1 MQKWSNQILMC
12 GSVLAALILIPQAV
26 LAQSSSSLQGQITD
40 TSGGAIPEAA
50 VNLRNSEND
59 SQRQT
64 LSDATGHYAF
74 TQVAPGKYTVTVQRP
89 GFAVVTREG
98 VLLQVN
104 TPASL
109 NIQMDVGKTTDV
121 VNVSAEATVINT
133 TDGSV
138 GNAFTQNQIRQL
150 PLETRNVVELLS
162 LEPGVTPTGEVLGA
176 RRDQNN
182 VTLDGVDVNDNQ
194 NAGIAGSKGTA
205 QGNNAN
211 GAAAVAGF
219 NSVLPVP
226 LDSVQEFRVTVAGQG
241 ANEGRSSGG
250 QVVLIT
256 KSGTNQLHGSAY
268 EYNRNTIFA
277 ANDFFSNR
285 AGVER
290 QTLNR
295 NQFGASIGGKII
307 PNRIFYFFNYER
319 RIDASSLAQERAV
332 PSENLKNGLLT
343 LPLSNGTVETLN
355 ASQIAAVDPL
365 HIGLNQGY
373 LNLLKQYPVGNDPAY
388 GADGG
393 YNFTGYRFNAPNDLN
408 NRAYVGKMDFIL
420 DHAAKQTLSIRGTL
434 SNSNQDLILA
444 QFPGQAPASQL
455 LNNSKGLAATYTYVI
470 QPTLVNTFTFGL
482 TRQGLSQSGV
492 GGDNFSLYG
501 IDSPQNYNARADGR
515 ILPVYNYADDLTW
528 TKGKHTITTGINF
541 RLMTNNRYTYA
552 NSYPGYGWSPNV
564 AVGLGQDI
572 QNDLTSYVQTQS
584 GNPNLTLNDP
594 FNAGAA
600 MGALLGL
607 VNNTNITY
615 QFQRNGTV
623 LPQGAAQVRKF
634 KMNEYEAYV
643 ADSWRVKPSLTL
655 TFGLRYSNDRPP
667 YETTGLQVAPNIG
680 LDQFFAQRNG
690 LAAQGVPSSAMPNA
704 TLSYSLNGPVNGK
717 PSWWNADNNNFAPR
731 ISIAYAPTDTSGGL
745 GVIFGKSG
753 SFRIG
758 AAQVYDRFGSQL
770 ITQFDQFGSFGLS
783 TTLNNPT
790 SYDFTT
796 SPRYNGSPAN
806 QPAAP
811 AGGFPYTPPD
821 VAAISGEFQGI
832 YPNLRSPYAWLINA
846 TLQRE
851 MPGKMILEAGYV
863 GRFARKLL
871 LQGDV
876 YTPAENFKDPVSGQT
891 WMQSMTSLRQTYNSL
906 SAAAGYPGQNAPV
919 GTIASQVMANP
930 SLVPT
935 NPFIESMF
943 PALANYAFPGT
954 ASANYF
960 YQIYGTYGGSYLDM
974 LHASDRIVGNFIP
987 GQCLSKPGCYT
998 FFALQGSSMPTWQN
1012 AGESDFNALTV
1023 SLRRALSNGISFD
1036 FNYTLS
1042 HSIDNASSAEGA
1054 AGQDGAVIQNIY
1066 AMGEFRGSSDFDV
1079 RQSVNIN
1086 VVYELPFGTGKPL
1099 VNTSHGWLNAIV
1111 GGWQVSSI
1119 MRFTSGLPTVVSGD
1133 SVWNT
1138 NYWQNS
1144 LAIITGPVK
1153 SGQTIDQNGV
1163 PSMFSNTSTSTSFA
1177 DAWPGATGTRA
1188 ALRLPGI
1195 KNIDLAATKSFH
1207 LPIPK
1212 LETSEL
1218 QFRAEA
1224 FNAFNFVNFISPSL
1238 ALSSPATFGEFS
1250 ATTPAR
1256 VMQFA
1261 LRYQF

>member
-1 MQKWSNQILMC
+1 MQRWSNPVSLCCAVLM
-12 GSVLAALILIPQAV
+12 ALCFFPQVV

-50 VNLRNSEND
+50 VTLKNAEND
-59 SQRQT
+59 SQRQA
-64 LSDATGHYAF
+64 LSDATGHYSF
-74 TQVAPGKYTVTVQRP
+74 TQVPPGKYALIVQRP
-89 GFAVVTREG
+89 GFAMVTREG
-98 VLLQVN
+98 VVLQVN

-109 NIQMDVGKTTDV
+109 NIQLDVGKTTDV
-121 VNVSAEATVINT
+121 VNVTADATTINT

-138 GNAFTQNQIRQL
+138 GNAFTENQIRQL

-162 LEPGVTPTGEVLGA
+162 LQPGVTPTGEVLGG

-182 VTLDGVDVNDNQ
+182 ITLDGVDVNDNQ
-194 NAGIAGSKGTA
+194 NAGIAISKGTS
-205 QGNNAN
+205 QGSNAN
-211 GAAAVAGF
+211 GTAAVAGF

-285 AGVER
+285 AGIDR

-295 NQFGASIGGKII
+295 NQFGASLGGKII
-307 PNRIFYFFNYER
+307 KDRIFYFFNYER

-332 PSENLKNGLLT
+332 PSQNLKNGLLT
-343 LPLSNGTVETLN
+343 IPLSNGTVETLN
-355 ASQIAAVDPL
+355 AAQIQAVDPL

-373 LNLLKQYPVGNDPAY
+373 LNLLQQYPAGNDPAY

-393 YNFTGYRFNAPNDLN
+393 YNFSGYRFNAPNDLD
-408 NRAYVGKMDFIL
+408 NRAYVAKMDFIL
-420 DHAAKQTLSIRGTL
+420 DHAAKNTLSIRGTL
-434 SNSNQDLILA
+434 SNANQDLILA

-455 LNNSKGLAATYTYVI
+455 LNNSKGLGATLTSVL

-492 GGDNFSLYG
+492 GGENFSLYG
-501 IDSPQNYNARADGR
+501 INPLQNYNARADGR
-515 ILPVYNYADDLTW
+515 ILPVYNYTDDLTW
-528 TKGKHTITTGINF
+528 TKGRHTITTGIDF
-541 RLMTNNRYTYA
+541 RLMTNNTYTYA

-564 AVGLGQDI
+564 AVGLGEDI
-572 QNDLTSYVQTQS
+572 QNDLTTYVQAQP
-584 GNPNLTLNDP
+584 GNSSVTLNDP

-615 QFQRNGTV
+615 QFERNGNV
-623 LPQGAAQVRKF
+623 LPQGAAQARHF

-655 TFGLRYSNDRPP
+655 IFGLRYSNDRPP

-690 LAAQGVPSSAMPNA
+690 LAQQGVPSFAMPNA

-717 PSWWNADNNNFAPR
+717 PSWWNSDNNNFAPR
-731 ISIAYAPTDTSGGL
+731 FGMAYAPADADGWL
-745 GVIFGKSG
+745 GKIFGKNG
-753 SFRIG
+753 AFRVG

-832 YPNLRSPYAWLINA
+832 YPNLRTPYAWLFNA
-846 TLQRE
+846 SLERQI
-851 MPGKMILEAGYV
+851 PGKMVLEVGYV
-863 GRFARKLL
+863 GRFGRKLL

-876 YTPAENFKDPVSGQT
+876 YTPMENYKDPVSGQT
-891 WMQSMTSLRQTYNSL
+891 WVQSMTSLRQTYNSL
-906 SAAAGYPGQNAPV
+906 SAAAGFPGQNAPV
-919 GTIASQVMANP
+919 SQIASEVQANP

-943 PALANYAFPGT
+943 PGLANYAFPGS

-974 LHASDRIVGNFIP
+974 LHASDRILGNFLP

-998 FFALQGSSMPTWQN
+998 FFALQGSSMPSWQN
-1012 AGESDFNALTV
+1012 AGESNYNAMVITV
-1023 SLRRALSNGISFD
+1023 RRALSNGISFD
-1036 FNYTLS
+1036 LNYTWS

-1066 AMGEFRGSSDFDV
+1066 QPGQFRGSSDFDI
-1079 RQSVNIN
+1079 RQSVNAN
-1086 VVYELPFGTGKPL
+1086 VVYQLPFGTGQKFL
-1099 VNTSHGWLNAIV
+1099 NTSHSWLNAIV

-1119 MRFTSGLPTVVSGD
+1119 MRFTSGLPTVVQGN

-1144 LAIITGPVK
+1144 LAIVTGPVK

-1163 PSMFSNTSTSTSFA
+1163 PSLFANTSTSSSFA
-1177 DAWPGATGTRA
+1177 DSWPGSTGTRA
-1188 ALRLPGI
+1188 ALRLPGFS
-1195 KNIDLAATKSFH
+1195 NIDLAATKSFH
-1207 LPIPK
+1207 LPIPR

-1224 FNAFNFVNFISPSL
+1224 FNAFNWVNFISPSL
-1238 ALSSPATFGEFS
+1238 ALSSQATFGEFS